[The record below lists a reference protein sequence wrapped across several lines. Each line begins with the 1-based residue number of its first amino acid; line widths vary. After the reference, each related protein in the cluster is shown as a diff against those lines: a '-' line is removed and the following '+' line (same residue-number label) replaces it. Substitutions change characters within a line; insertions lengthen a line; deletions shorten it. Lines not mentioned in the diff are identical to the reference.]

1 MEAQVGEATEYHS
14 LCVGEEASKSSSI
27 PLTSPLP
34 LSIYIKTPLPQAST
48 EVHWKHLFSR
58 PAEGFSIEQPGEVEG
73 IVLTWLTSNLHS
85 EVLCYHA
92 VPGSQISVDK
102 FVGI

>member
-1 MEAQVGEATEYHS
+1 MTAVVGEATEYHS
-14 LCVGEEASKSSSI
+14 FCVGEVAPKSSSI
-27 PLTSPLP
+27 LLTSSLP
-34 LSIYIKTPLPQAST
+34 LSIYIKTQAHTEIQTSILQAS
-48 EVHWKHLFSR
+48 R
-58 PAEGFSIEQPGEVEG
+58 EGFSIEQPVKAEG
-73 IVLTWLTSNLHS
+73 IALTWLTSNLHS